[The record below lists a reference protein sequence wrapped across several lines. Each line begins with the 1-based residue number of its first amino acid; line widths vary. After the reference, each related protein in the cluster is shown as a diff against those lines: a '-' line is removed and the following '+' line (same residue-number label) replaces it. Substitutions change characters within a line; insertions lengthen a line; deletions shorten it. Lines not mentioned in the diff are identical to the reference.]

1 MKKRP
6 KSREETP
13 KEGSSN
19 ARSATA
25 PQQYAAATH
34 KVQGLLSRFPC
45 NMHMAQLL
53 IAKPRFSFF
62 DKEIQWVD
70 NRLHTNEAYSELS
83 FQLYD
88 RYLASIWLGWGSRL
102 RHPKYQGANQLSAAR
117 EKRIEL

>member
-34 KVQGLLSRFPC
+34 KVQGLSSDFPC
-45 NMHMAQLL
+45 NEDIARLL
-53 IAKPRFSFF
+53 PEKPRFSSF

-70 NRLHTNEAYSELS
+70 SHLHTNEANPELR
-83 FQLYD
+83 FPPTPP
-88 RYLASIWLGWGSRL
+88 
-102 RHPKYQGANQLSAAR
+102 HPPTAR
-117 EKRIEL
+117 PSPAQPPPPPN

>member
-1 MKKRP
+1 MRGRKKKGPLLMKKRP

-34 KVQGLLSRFPC
+34 KVQGLSSGFPC
-45 NMHMAQLL
+45 NEDIARLL
-53 IAKPRFSFF
+53 LEKPRFSSF

-70 NRLHTNEAYSELS
+70 SHLHTNEADPELR
-83 FQLYD
+83 FQLND
-88 RYLASIWLGWGSRL
+88 RFLPSGVFY
-102 RHPKYQGANQLSAAR
+102 
-117 EKRIEL
+117 

>member
-34 KVQGLLSRFPC
+34 KVQELLSGFPC
-45 NMHMAQLL
+45 KTHMAQLL
-53 IAKPRFSFF
+53 IQRPRFSFF

-70 NRLHTNEAYSELS
+70 NHLHTNEADPELR
-83 FQLYD
+83 FQLND
-88 RYLASIWLGWGSRL
+88 RYLPSGRL
-102 RHPKYQGANQLSAAR
+102 
-117 EKRIEL
+117 

>member
-34 KVQGLLSRFPC
+34 KVQELLSCFPC
-45 NMHMAQLL
+45 NMHMAHLL

-70 NRLHTNEAYSELS
+70 SHLHTNKANSELS
-83 FQLYD
+83 FQLND
-88 RYLASIWLGWGSRL
+88 RYLANL
-102 RHPKYQGANQLSAAR
+102 
-117 EKRIEL
+117 